1 MPPKKMTTRD
11 NLLSFT
17 SKNAIA
23 EQLAITDL
31 ESMAA
36 SASSVQPTPI
46 FASRGDAIAHLRSD
60 PYRGCHPSRTVV
72 AAGRHKAYGR
82 RLLVVVAYEGGYTE
96 VLHATKGWRWLPR
109 GRGGKAVETQPEPQV
124 IEQTPSAPIPLDE
137 AFSV

>member
-1 MPPKKMTTRD
+1 MRPNQMSLRD
-11 NLLSFT
+11 NLNTFT
-17 SKNAIA
+17 SKNAIS

-31 ESMAA
+31 ESLAA
-36 SASSVQPTPI
+36 STSSIEPTPI
-46 FASRGDAIAHLRSD
+46 FACRGDAIAHLQSD
-60 PYRGCHPSRTVV
+60 PYRGNHPNRKVV